1 MKYGMLLLAAICTLA
16 MTGCNTMEGAG
27 KDVASGGRAIQD
39 ASRKVRAEWRGARDR
54 NEREYDAARR
64 TCAGA
69 PGADREACMDRAH
82 AEYGTRMKEARVTYH
97 RSDMRAESEED
108 RREDAYDAAREKCE
122 ALRGMGEDRC
132 EADVRSRYGR

>member
-1 MKYGMLLLAAICTLA
+1 MKYWMALLAAVCTLA

-39 ASRKVRAEWRGARDR
+39 ASRKVRAEWREARDR

-64 TCAGA
+64 TCAGTS
-69 PGADREACMDRAH
+69 GVDREVCMDRAH
-82 AEYGTRMKEARVTYH
+82 AEYGTRMKEARTTYR

-122 ALRGMGEDRC
+122 GLRGPDEDRC
-132 EADVRSRYGR
+132 MADVRSRYRR

>member
-1 MKYGMLLLAAICTLA
+1 MKYLMALLAAVCMLA
-16 MTGCNTMEGAG
+16 MAGCNTMEGAG

-39 ASRKVRAEWRGARDR
+39 ASRKVRAEWREARDR

-64 TCAGA
+64 TCAGTA
-69 PGADREACMDRAH
+69 GADREACMDRAH
-82 AEYGTRMKEARVTYH
+82 AQYGTRMKDARTTYH

-122 ALRGMGEDRC
+122 ALRGADEDRC
-132 EADVRSRYGR
+132 MADVRSRYAR